1 MNRRQT
7 KILACLTLASAAIAS
22 AQTLRPGDYEV
33 TVDMQLPNSQTT
45 TFTETTCLTPE
56 GARDFSAFLQD
67 SMNADED
74 CTHSNL
80 KTAGNKTTWDTACDD
95 STSVSELTTL
105 AGDTFTVVVTT
116 KIGGETLKANMRAKR
131 IDATCTAEDDDE

>member
-1 MNRRQT
+1 MTRRQI
-7 KILACLTLASAAIAS
+7 KILACLALASAALAS
-22 AQTLRPGDYEV
+22 AQTLQPGDYEV
-33 TVDMQLPNSQTT
+33 TVDMQLPGSETT

-56 GARDFSAFLQD
+56 GARDFRAFLQD
-67 SMNADED
+67 SLSADED

-80 KTAGNKTTWDTACDD
+80 RTAGNKTTWDSACGD

-116 KIGGETLKANMRAKR
+116 NIGGETFKADMRAKR
-131 IDATCTAEDDDE
+131 VAATCTVEDDDE